1 MLKLRDH
8 GLPKLAKQARR
19 SAVIPKLTSQSVRF
33 LLLAAIIVASDWLS
47 KYWAQDALTRHGF
60 IPVWPGFN
68 LVLVHNQGAAFGFL
82 GQASGWQT
90 MVFIVVGI
98 LVAIYLGIRL
108 WLARP
113 DEYRVNIGFSCILGG
128 SIGNL
133 IDRLN
138 YGFVVDFLDV
148 YVASWHWP
156 TFNVAD
162 IAISVGAG
170 IVIVDILGLFR
181 RRAEKVPN
189 D

>member
-1 MLKLRDH
+1 M
-8 GLPKLAKQARR
+8 
-19 SAVIPKLTSQSVRF
+19 IPRLTSQSVRF
-33 LLLAAIIVASDWLS
+33 LLLAVIIVALDWLS
-47 KYWAQDALTRHGF
+47 KYWAQDVLTRHGL
-60 IPVWPGFN
+60 ISVLPGFN
-68 LVLVHNQGAAFGFL
+68 LVLVHNRGAAFGFL
-82 GQASGWQT
+82 HQAGGWQT
-90 MVFIVVGI
+90 MLFIVVGI
-98 LVAIYLGIRL
+98 SVAIYLGVRL
-108 WLARP
+108 WMARA
-113 DEYRVNIGFSCILGG
+113 DEYLLNIGLSCILGG

-148 YVASWHWP
+148 YAASWHWP

-181 RRAEKVPN
+181 RRAEKALN

>member
-1 MLKLRDH
+1 M
-8 GLPKLAKQARR
+8 
-19 SAVIPKLTSQSVRF
+19 IPKLTNQSVRF
-33 LLLAAIIVASDWLS
+33 LLLAVIIVALDWLS
-47 KYWAQDALTRHGF
+47 KYWAQDALTRHGL

-90 MVFIVVGI
+90 MLFIVVGI
-98 LVAIYLGIRL
+98 AVTIYLGFRL
-108 WLARP
+108 WLAHP
-113 DEYRVNIGFSCILGG
+113 DERLLNIGLSCILGG
-128 SIGNL
+128 AVGNL

-170 IVIVDILGLFR
+170 IVVLDIFGLVR
-181 RRAEKVPN
+181 PRAKGALN

>member
-1 MLKLRDH
+1 M
-8 GLPKLAKQARR
+8 
-19 SAVIPKLTSQSVRF
+19 IPRLTSQSVRF
-33 LLLAAIIVASDWLS
+33 LLLAVIIVALDWLS
-47 KYWAQDALTRHGF
+47 KYWAQDALTRHGL

-68 LVLVHNQGAAFGFL
+68 LVLVHNRGAAFGFL
-82 GQASGWQT
+82 HQAGGWQT
-90 MVFIVVGI
+90 MLFIVVGI
-98 LVAIYLGIRL
+98 SVAIYLGIRL
-108 WLARP
+108 WIARA
-113 DEYRVNIGFSCILGG
+113 DEYLLNIGLSCILGG

-148 YVASWHWP
+148 YAASWHWP

-181 RRAEKVPN
+181 RRAEKALN

>member
-1 MLKLRDH
+1 MLHDY
-8 GLPKLAKQARR
+8 GLPKPTKQASR
-19 SAVIPKLTSQSVRF
+19 AVVIPKPTNQSVRF
-33 LLLAAIIVASDWLS
+33 LLLAVIIVASDWLS

-82 GQASGWQT
+82 NQAGGWQT
-90 MVFIVVGI
+90 IVFIVVGI
-98 LVAIYLGIRL
+98 SVAIYLGIRL
-108 WLARP
+108 WIARP
-113 DEYRVNIGFSCILGG
+113 DEHLLNIGLSCILGG
-128 SIGNL
+128 SVGNL
-133 IDRLN
+133 LDRLN

-181 RRAEKVPN
+181 RRAGKAPN